1 MVKAICQILSAGE
14 FKWDETSNFTEQ
26 LFLNYK
32 NFIGNILE
40 VNMKY
45 ADKLRLSCN
54 DLPFLLNKMKMNKNL
69 S

>member
-1 MVKAICQILSAGE
+1 MSAGE

-45 ADKLRLSCN
+45 ADKLRLSRN